1 MSLHPLGQPVV
12 ALLVWTMVMFS
23 WMYATRISA
32 MMKAGIDISNL
43 RGTTGRSLD
52 DVLPAKVQWKAHN
65 YNHLLE
71 QPLLFYAVCLLLM
84 LLNVEG
90 RVAVLLAWTYVGL
103 RIAHSLLQVTVNVVK
118 FRFALFFIASLA
130 LIGLIG
136 LAGMASTI
144 NPGNV

>member
-1 MSLHPLGQPVV
+1 MSLHLLGQPVV
-12 ALLVWTMVMFS
+12 ALLAWTMVMFS
-23 WMYATRISA
+23 WMYATRIPA
-32 MMKAGIDISNL
+32 MMKAGIDITNL

-71 QPLLFYAVCLLLM
+71 QPVLFYAACLILM

-103 RIAHSLLQVTVNVVK
+103 RIAHSLLQATVNVVK
-118 FRFALFFIASLA
+118 FRFALFLASSFCL
-130 LIGLIG
+130 LGLTVHAFAMVIH
-136 LAGMASTI
+136 AHI
-144 NPGNV
+144 

>member
-12 ALLVWTMVMFS
+12 ALLAWTMVMFS
-23 WMYATRISA
+23 WMYVTRIPA

-52 DVLPAKVQWKAHN
+52 VVLPAKVQWKAHN

-103 RIAHSLLQVTVNVVK
+103 RIAHSVLQATVNVVK
-118 FRFALFFIASLA
+118 FRFALFFLASLV